1 MNKLVILIMFCLG
14 GIQCFSQRTDTAKR
28 AKENT
33 VHTYFIISAGTQIS
47 AYFNDKPVDVE
58 TISEFNDYVQKNVK
72 VLRDSWV
79 IVTGKPKTGTFD
91 DVLKTLSRNKFK
103 HVSKEITKDP

>member
-1 MNKLVILIMFCLG
+1 MNKFVILIVFCAC
-14 GIQCFSQRTDTAKR
+14 GIRCYSQATDTSKH

-33 VHTYFIISAGTQIS
+33 VHTYFIISAGTQIN
-47 AYFNDKPVDVE
+47 AYFNDKPIDVE
-58 TISEFNDYVQKNVK
+58 TISEFNDYIQKNVK

-91 DVLKTLSRNKFK
+91 DVIKTLSRNKFK